1 MSRTDRRSKRAE
13 ARRYATLSTLGA
25 LGAVTAVGLG
35 SAVPAQ
41 AAPADSAQARSPL
54 YGARTFGGA
63 VERTPHV
70 APAERSPHVGP
81 VERAPQ
87 RSTVVYTVRSGDT
100 VSGIAARYDTTVRA
114 IIDANDLDSRALI
127 RIGQTLRIPSDN
139 GSGSGSS
146 SSSSSNSS
154 ASSYKVRSGDTVS
167 GIAAGYDTTVRAII
181 DANDLDS
188 RALIRIGQTLRI
200 PGSGG
205 SSSSSQAAGGS
216 SASTGSSSSTSSSSS
231 ATSYKVRS
239 GDTVSGIA
247 ARHDTT
253 VRAIIN
259 ANDLD
264 SRALIRIGQTLRIPS
279 DNGSGGSSSSGGGSS
294 SSQSAGGS
302 SASTGSSSSSAESVS
317 HKVRAGDTVSSI
329 AAQYGSSVS
338 DIVEANDL
346 GANAVIRIGQTLRV
360 PGGLVSNEFL
370 HYTYSGD
377 VTAAANTNKRQL
389 LSANL
394 PGRDQ
399 MRSIIRQTAQEMG
412 VDPALALAI
421 AHQESGFNPAAV
433 SPANAVGVMQVI
445 PSSGQWASQL
455 VGYELNLLDP
465 QDNVTAGVAILR
477 QLDRMA
483 ENPSEA
489 IGGYYQGL
497 GSVQSNGLYDDT
509 RRYVANVQ
517 TLMTRYS

>member
-146 SSSSSNSS
+146 SSSSS
-154 ASSYKVRSGDTVS
+154 
-167 GIAAGYDTTVRAII
+167 
-181 DANDLDS
+181 
-188 RALIRIGQTLRI
+188 
-200 PGSGG
+200 
-205 SSSSSQAAGGS
+205 
-216 SASTGSSSSTSSSSS
+216 SSS

-302 SASTGSSSSSAESVS
+302 SASTGSSSSSSESVS

-517 TLMTRYS
+517 TLMTRYA

>member
-1 MSRTDRRSKRAE
+1 PATSPCRSAPLGCAPRR
-13 ARRYATLSTLGA
+13 
-25 LGAVTAVGLG
+25 
-35 SAVPAQ
+35 
-41 AAPADSAQARSPL
+41 AA
-54 YGARTFGGA
+54 
-63 VERTPHV
+63 
-70 APAERSPHVGP
+70 
-81 VERAPQ
+81 
-87 RSTVVYTVRSGDT
+87 VVYTVRSGDT
-100 VSGIAARYDTTVRA
+100 VSGIAARHDTTVRA
-114 IIDANDLDSRALI
+114 IVDANDL
-127 RIGQTLRIPSDN
+127 N
-139 GSGSGSS
+139 
-146 SSSSSNSS
+146 
-154 ASSYKVRSGDTVS
+154 
-167 GIAAGYDTTVRAII
+167 
-181 DANDLDS
+181 S

-205 SSSSSQAAGGS
+205 SSSSS
-216 SASTGSSSSTSSSSS
+216 
-231 ATSYKVRS
+231 
-239 GDTVSGIA
+239 
-247 ARHDTT
+247 
-253 VRAIIN
+253 
-259 ANDLD
+259 
-264 SRALIRIGQTLRIPS
+264 
-279 DNGSGGSSSSGGGSS
+279 GGSS

-302 SASTGSSSSSAESVS
+302 AGGSSASSSSSGSVE
-317 HKVRAGDTVSSI
+317 HKVMAGDTVSSI

-346 GANAVIRIGQTLRV
+346 GANAVIRVGQTLRV

-377 VTAAANTNKRQL
+377 VTAAANANKRQL

-497 GSVQSNGLYDDT
+497 GSVQSNGLNDDT
-509 RRYVANVQ
+509 RR
-517 TLMTRYS
+517 